1 MNDSRGQTVFIPV
14 DPTTTSSGA
23 IAALVP
29 QLGEEAAKPVKLESE
44 TPEFSH
50 FEVVSDAVSS
60 SVATTLDVGSS
71 FGSSL
76 TATDKLFF
84 FDAMAYTERF
94 EQQESPDKVISATRW
109 GVGLRVLLHVS
120 DIKTNISLNFAL
132 AGAAVALNQ
141 AHAQYRISGI
151 GIGVDGL
158 DIVMKHIP
166 AIGDFT
172 SETHVKLNQAV
183 EDLFKYMQRNK
194 SNLKPQ
200 PVAVALRKSI
210 DPLRNARSIY
220 YAMRYVASRR
230 SLNDALS
237 KIKEDEFDSEI
248 VRNVYRQFGQSDN
261 NVEKLSKDA
270 EQDAEKWLKVPGL
283 PNLDVKING

>member
-1 MNDSRGQTVFIPV
+1 MFIPV

-29 QLGEEAAKPVKLESE
+29 QLGEEAAKPVELESE

-50 FEVVSDAVSS
+50 FEIVSDALSS
-60 SVATTLDVGSS
+60 SAATTLDVGSS
-71 FGSSL
+71 FGASL

-84 FDAMAYTERF
+84 FDAMAYTQRF
-94 EQQESPDKVISATRW
+94 EQQESHDKVISATRW
-109 GVGLRVLLHVS
+109 GVGLRVLLRVS

-132 AGAAVALNQ
+132 VGAAVALNQ

-158 DIVMKHIP
+158 DIVMKHLP
-166 AIGDFT
+166 AVGDFT

-183 EDLFKYMQRNK
+183 EDLSKYIQKNK

-210 DPLRNARSIY
+210 DPLMNARSIY
-220 YAMRYVASRR
+220 YAMRSVASRR
-230 SLNDALS
+230 SLNEALS
-237 KIKEDEFDSEI
+237 RTQGEFDSDI
-248 VRNVYRQFGQSDN
+248 IRSVYRQFGQSGN
-261 NVEKLSKDA
+261 NVEHPSKNA
-270 EQDAEKWLKVPGL
+270 EKEAEKWLTIPGL
-283 PNLDVKING
+283 TNVDIHL